1 MEHLPDFRLHRPA
14 TVAEAVALRAEE
26 TEARYLAGG
35 TDMVV
40 NIRRGI
46 EQPATLVDLN
56 AIEGFAAIEE
66 NAGGL
71 VIGAGATLDILAAR
85 EDVRR
90 DYSEVAEAAGDF
102 TAP

>member
-1 MEHLPDFRLHRPA
+1 MEYMPDFKVHRPE
-14 TVAEAVALRAEE
+14 TIEDAVALYGSEYN
-26 TEARYLAGG
+26 ARFLAGG

-46 EQPATLVDLN
+46 EQPATQVDLN

-71 VIGAGATLDILAAR
+71 VIGAGATLAP
-85 EDVRR
+85 E
-90 DYSEVAEAAGDF
+90 EATGYFADGVELLFELDG
-102 TAP
+102 